1 MLQLRRPLD
10 LVLQPVRRAFRR
22 WRLAL
27 PPSCAWRRRLV
38 SLWSWLV
45 VVLESRQRWFDAGL
59 GDRIERW
66 IERNPQIVCAGRGRA
81 RILCSGPYA
90 GARGDAGV

>member
-1 MLQLRRPLD
+1 VLQLFD
-10 LVLQPVRRAFRR
+10 A
-22 WRLAL
+22 RLAFGG
-27 PPSCAWRRRLV
+27 WRRRRLV
-38 SLWSWLV
+38 RGVVGSFHCGRVVGLV